1 MCLHSI
7 PINHKGLCT
16 GHPMFYK
23 NPLTSAL
30 DSREQ
35 IAVSIGQWEVALI
48 FVPVQMFFY
57 YSFSD

>member
-1 MCLHSI
+1 
-7 PINHKGLCT
+7 
-16 GHPMFYK
+16 MFYK